1 MAGDLLR
8 SARRFRAVF
17 DAALSFVYLLGASL
31 AFPNGLVIPLLSD
44 FLEHASGDSEA
55 QKQEGELHA
64 FGRLSERLKTFFPR
78 LPKTVLQARRTQR
91 RKRLAGRSDRSSNDL
106 TLHHP
111 RRKPEFRPAPE

>member
-1 MAGDLLR
+1 MIQGCL
-8 SARRFRAVF
+8 

-78 LPKTVLQARRTQR
+78 LPIL
-91 RKRLAGRSDRSSNDL
+91 
-106 TLHHP
+106 HP